1 MSRPDWGALQQEY
14 IAEYTRS
21 GISPVAWCEA
31 RGLNYATARR
41 YIKKTPK
48 NAQTEMCK
56 TAQKS
61 AQKKSAQ
68 TAQKRNEKSQEKKP
82 VFDAGLNEGDAEE
95 FSFCPDEFGISDQ
108 QAKFAMLV
116 AQGKKPT
123 EAYRLAGYEGQG
135 ATANSNASRM
145 LRNAR
150 VFRAI
155 SYFRN
160 QYQKR
165 YTADLDL
172 LVSQLM
178 AIVLADPNQLAQF
191 RRVNCRYCW
200 GENHLYQWR
209 DIAEFD
215 KAAAQASRD
224 GKPEPEY
231 GGLGF
236 VDNAISRY
244 STGVAARMVKILNDS
259 DAELTARLLIAL
271 DSLDPG
277 NFTVKR
283 LESLLA
289 SVRKVNRTAINSMFT
304 SLSGELNELAIYEAG
319 YQLSLFDSMLPDFVA
334 DVHPLVGI
342 SPDALYAAAMAR
354 PFQGRLLSEWASDL
368 EADRLRRI
376 TNTVRQGFLLGD
388 TNEQIARK
396 IRGHVSKGFQDGALQ
411 MSRANAASI
420 AKTAVGHL
428 AATARESFASAN
440 NDLIKGKQWLSTLDN
455 RTTPQCR
462 IRDRLKY
469 TLNNKPVGHS
479 VPYLQGPGKI
489 HFCCRSTETF
499 ILKSAKEL
507 GIDVRDISPAER
519 ASMDGVV
526 AGDTTYREWF
536 LRQPYTRQKQ
546 IVGETRA
553 KLIRDGGMSPDEF
566 YTDKGE
572 WLTLKQL
579 RERDA
584 QVFRKAGI

>member
-123 EAYRLAGYEGQG
+123 EAYRLAGY
-135 ATANSNASRM
+135 
-145 LRNAR
+145 
-150 VFRAI
+150 
-155 SYFRN
+155 
-160 QYQKR
+160 
-165 YTADLDL
+165 
-172 LVSQLM
+172 
-178 AIVLADPNQLAQF
+178 
-191 RRVNCRYCW
+191 
-200 GENHLYQWR
+200 
-209 DIAEFD
+209 
-215 KAAAQASRD
+215 
-224 GKPEPEY
+224 
-231 GGLGF
+231 
-236 VDNAISRY
+236 
-244 STGVAARMVKILNDS
+244 
-259 DAELTARLLIAL
+259 
-271 DSLDPG
+271 
-277 NFTVKR
+277 
-283 LESLLA
+283 
-289 SVRKVNRTAINSMFT
+289 
-304 SLSGELNELAIYEAG
+304 
-319 YQLSLFDSMLPDFVA
+319 QLSLFDSMLPDFVA

-388 TNEQIARK
+388 TNEQQIARK